1 VPRLLVGATNNT
13 SQPVPLRHRTN
24 SAQMQPRIRVV
35 AEFGSRE
42 HNMAKRTGN
51 TLAKW
56 EVALVKAMLARK
68 YVPQDIQ
75 AYFSRPTR
83 SINHA
88 RISEIRDETKHKSIK
103 PASEAE
109 LDNFLE
115 AWPNIDPD
123 TGLHL
128 EADELL
134 VKARE
139 AMIAAVHTFNSAGLH
154 FRAELFIVTSV
165 IAWTYLLHAFY
176 KREGVDYRYK
186 KSGVIERTR
195 NGAEKYWE
203 LGQCLAHG
211 ACPLE
216 KGVVNNL
223 NFLTEIRHEI
233 EHRCTNR
240 IDDALSA
247 KLQACCINFNDAI
260 KKLFGRQFGLEKRL
274 PIALQFVT
282 FDGAQRASLIGA
294 DLPPHIATAMD
305 SFHSNLTEEEQKDPQ
320 FRFRVAFVPKV
331 TGKATNADL
340 SIEFIKPGSTEA
352 EAVER
357 ILLKEVERKKYL
369 PSEIVLKIKSAGHP
383 SFNMNDH
390 TLISKQLNARN
401 PGKGYGVQI
410 AKTWYWY
417 ENWVD
422 KVTEKL
428 TEGWSRPRKL
438 SHSRTSGATHA

>member
-1 VPRLLVGATNNT
+1 V
-13 SQPVPLRHRTN
+13 
-24 SAQMQPRIRVV
+24 
-35 AEFGSRE
+35 
-42 HNMAKRTGN
+42 AKRTGN

-75 AYFSRPTR
+75 AFFSRPTR

-109 LDNFLE
+109 LDSFLE
-115 AWPNIDPD
+115 AWPNIDPN

-128 EADELL
+128 QADELL

-154 FRAELFIVTSV
+154 FRAELFIVTST

-176 KREGVDYRYK
+176 KREGIDYRYK
-186 KSGVIERTR
+186 KGGVIERTR
-195 NGAEKYWE
+195 NGGEKYWE
-203 LGQCLAHG
+203 LGHCLAHG

-233 EHRCTNR
+233 EHRSTSR

-247 KLQACCINFNDAI
+247 KLQACCINFNEAI
-260 KKLFGRQFGLEKRL
+260 KNLFGRQFGLEKRL

-282 FDGAQRASLIGA
+282 FDGTQRASLTGA

-305 SFHSNLTEEEQKDPQ
+305 NFHSSLTEEEQKDPK
-320 FRFRVAFVPKV
+320 FRFRVVFVPKV

-340 SIEFIKPGSTEA
+340 SIEFIKAGSDEA

-357 ILLKEVERKKYL
+357 VLLKEVERTKYL
-369 PSEIVLKIKSAGHP
+369 PSEIVSKIKSAGYP
-383 SFNMNDH
+383 SFNMHDH
-390 TLISKQLNARN
+390 TLLARQLDARKS
-401 PGKGYGVQI
+401 GKGYGVQV

-417 ENWVD
+417 ENWIA

-428 TEGWSRPRKL
+428 AEGWSRPPKL
-438 SHSRTSGATHA
+438 SHSHTPEATHA

>member
-1 VPRLLVGATNNT
+1 MR
-13 SQPVPLRHRTN
+13 
-24 SAQMQPRIRVV
+24 
-35 AEFGSRE
+35 
-42 HNMAKRTGN
+42 RTGN

-88 RISEIRDETKHKSIK
+88 RISEIRDETKHKAIK
-103 PASEAE
+103 AASDAE
-109 LDNFLE
+109 LDSFLQ
-115 AWPNIDPD
+115 AWPNVDPN

-128 EADELL
+128 QGDELL

-139 AMIAAVHTFNSAGLH
+139 AMIAAVHSFNGAGLH
-154 FRAELFIVTSV
+154 FRAELFIVTIV

-176 KREGVDYRYK
+176 KREGIDYRHK
-186 KSGVIERTR
+186 RRGVVVKTR

-203 LGQCLAHG
+203 LSQCLAHG
-211 ACPLE
+211 SCPLD
-216 KGVVNNL
+216 KGIVNNL
-223 NFLTEIRHEI
+223 KFLTDIRHEI
-233 EHRCTNR
+233 EHRSTNR

-247 KLQACCINFNDAI
+247 KLQACCINFNETI
-260 KKLFGRQFGLEKRL
+260 KVLFGKQFGLEKQL

-282 FDGAQRASLIGA
+282 FDGAQRSSLIGA

-305 SFHSNLTEEEQKDPQ
+305 NFHSGLTEDEQSDPK
-320 FRFRVAFVPKV
+320 FRYRVAFVPKI

-340 SIEFIKPGSTEA
+340 AVEFIKAGSAEA

-357 ILLKEVERKKYL
+357 VLLKEVEKTKYL
-369 PSEIVLKIKSAGHP
+369 PSQVVAKVKSDGYP
-383 SFNMNDH
+383 SFGMHDH
-390 TLISKQLNARN
+390 SLLARQLDARQ
-401 PGKGYGVQI
+401 PAKGYGVQI

-417 ENWVD
+417 ENWIA
-422 KVTEKL
+422 KVIEKL
-428 TEGWSRPRKL
+428 AEGWTRPMK
-438 SHSRTSGATHA
+438 SNQSSAGDAANA